1 MARLSEQVTA
11 LKQLIETGQTLDA
24 MDRFYADDVTMP
36 NAARQENE
44 QPPRIGKTVCM
55 AHERQMLAGVTSF
68 KAILL
73 SQAINEETGVV
84 FSEWQYESTDVSN
97 RHFLLT
103 EVSVQHW
110 RTNLIYQEKFYYS
123 KPVRIDLA

>member
-24 MDRFYADDVTMP
+24 MDRFYADDVTM
-36 NAARQENE
+36 QENE
-44 QPPRIGKTVCM
+44 QPPRIGKAVCM

-110 RTNLIYQEKFYYS
+110 RTNLIYQEKFYYN
-123 KPVRIDLA
+123 KPVRIDSA